1 MTLTLK
7 SVRPIP
13 TKPRPKAKRKGKA
26 RGMVRYVLRW
36 FTLTGQTLSLES
48 GDRAFLQGIINAGFP
63 GKIISLPAPAGKSGG
78 T

>member
-1 MTLTLK
+1 MKTQ
-7 SVRPIP
+7 
-13 TKPRPKAKRKGKA
+13 AKRNGKA
-26 RGMVRYVLRW
+26 RMVTRYVLRW

-63 GKIISLPAPAGKSGG
+63 GKIIQLPAPAGKGGG